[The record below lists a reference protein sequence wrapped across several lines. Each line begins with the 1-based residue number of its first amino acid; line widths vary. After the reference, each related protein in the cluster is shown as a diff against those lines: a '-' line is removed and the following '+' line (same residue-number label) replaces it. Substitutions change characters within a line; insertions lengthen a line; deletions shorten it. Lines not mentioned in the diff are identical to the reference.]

1 MAVREQVRGD
11 AHGRPRREDVVAPG
25 DVLLEDVVLDG
36 AAQLLPAHPLP
47 LGDQLVQEQEQRC
60 GRVDRHRGR
69 HLAERNAGEHELHV
83 GERVDRHAGP
93 ADLPGAARVVR
104 VVAQLRGE
112 VERDRKARLAALE
125 QVAEARVRLLG
136 RAEAG
141 VLADR
146 PRPSAVHVRVRPA
159 RERELA
165 RRLELDLAE
174 IGRGVDGL
182 DLDPGVRMALVGG
195 GHAGIVVPTPLTS

>member
-11 AHGRPRREDVVAPG
+11 AHGRPRREDVVAAG

-36 AAQLLPAHPLP
+36 AAQLLPPHPLP

-83 GERVDRHAGP
+83 GKRVDRHAGP

-112 VERDRKARLAALE
+112 VERDREAGLAALE

-141 VLADR
+141 VLTDR
-146 PRPSAVHVRVRPA
+146 PRPAAVHVRVRPA
-159 RERELA
+159 RERKLA
-165 RRLELDLAE
+165 RRLELEVAD

-182 DLDPGVRMALVGG
+182 DLDPRVRAALVRG
-195 GHAGIVVPTPLTS
+195 GHAGIVVPTPPTS